1 MTRFEVDSAQVTQ
14 AGAAV
19 QASAQQI
26 GAEVDR
32 MMRHLLELQAGWRGQ
47 ASTSFQHVVTEWRGT
62 QERVRSA
69 LEEIQ
74 AALAVAGRQYEEV
87 EASAVRMFSG

>member
-1 MTRFEVDSAQVTQ
+1 MSRYEVDSAQVTQ

-32 MMRHLLELQAGWRGQ
+32 MMRHLLDLQSSWKGQ
-47 ASTSFQHVVTEWRGT
+47 ASASFQHVVADWRAT
-62 QERVRSA
+62 QDRVRLS

-74 AALAVAGRQYEEV
+74 RALAVAGQQYAQAEE
-87 EASAVRMFSG
+87 AAARMFAG

>member
-14 AGAAV
+14 ASTAV

-32 MMRHLLELQAGWRGQ
+32 MMRHLLDLQAGWQGQ
-47 ASTSFQHVVTEWRGT
+47 AATSFQHVVTEWRAT
-62 QERVRSA
+62 QERVRST

-74 AALAVAGRQYEEV
+74 AALAAAGRQYAEV
-87 EASAVRMFSG
+87 EASAVRMFTG